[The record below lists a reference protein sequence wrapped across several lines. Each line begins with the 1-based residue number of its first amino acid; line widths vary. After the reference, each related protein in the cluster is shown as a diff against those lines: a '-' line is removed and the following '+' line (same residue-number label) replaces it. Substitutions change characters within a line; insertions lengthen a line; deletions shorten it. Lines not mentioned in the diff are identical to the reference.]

1 MELEQL
7 KAKKAALE
15 KRIAAAASK
24 LKLDIRRAD
33 THLKAALGGA
43 VLIAL
48 ANPNFSSVFKIYLL
62 QTANQ
67 GVQKAGLAR
76 ARFERL
82 QAQYVPIVNPVEPSS

>member
-24 LKLDIRRAD
+24 QKLDSRRAD

-62 QTANQ
+62 DAANA
-67 GVQKAGLAR
+67 GIQKQGLAR
-76 ARFERL
+76 VRFEAL
-82 QAQYVPIVNPVEPSS
+82 KATYVSR